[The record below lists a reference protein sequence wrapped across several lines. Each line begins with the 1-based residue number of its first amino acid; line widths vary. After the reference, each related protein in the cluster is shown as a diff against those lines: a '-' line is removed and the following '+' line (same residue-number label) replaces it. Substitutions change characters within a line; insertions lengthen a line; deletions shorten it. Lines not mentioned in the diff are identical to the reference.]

1 MPWLHKEKL
10 VLILR
15 HMLPSPDFKQSI
27 REVPLFSNMKPAVG
41 QEAELSIG
49 EYALIGK
56 LIKKATWKSS
66 KNLVQLG
73 F

>member
-1 MPWLHKEKL
+1 
-10 VLILR
+10 
-15 HMLPSPDFKQSI
+15 
-27 REVPLFSNMKPAVG
+27 MKPAVG